1 MLEQVG
7 LPQEIHMTRVLSYN
21 IQSGGTYR
29 TDKLATIIEAT
40 RADIIGLTEAT
51 DPQVAEEL
59 AQKLG
64 MHLSMSGEAN
74 HHTDWHVVLLS
85 RLPVKDIQA
94 HVRPDILTKQ
104 HLLEV
109 TFEENNGNLLTVF
122 VVHLTANFYKG
133 SVSNRIRQTEM
144 QEILRTMAARQGTP
158 HLLMG
163 DFNAVAPG
171 ESIKTSALLS
181 YFLNPTQA
189 YPKQNSDSAAQAEL
203 DLAIRSSI
211 RALEALPGNT
221 FLSAITDTASLLYAP
236 SASLELLDEAGY
248 VDCYRRI
255 NPHSPGLT
263 YPSPI
268 PAGRIDFIFA
278 SPELAP
284 RLSTSYVV
292 VKAAGVAGYEASDH
306 LPVFAEF
313 AL

>member
-1 MLEQVG
+1 
-7 LPQEIHMTRVLSYN
+7 MTRVLSYN
-21 IQSGGTYR
+21 IQTGGTHR
-29 TDKLATIIEAT
+29 ADKLATIIEAS

-51 DPQVAEEL
+51 DPQIAEEL

-64 MHLSMSGEAN
+64 MHLYVSEQAKHN
-74 HHTDWHVVLLS
+74 EDWHVVLLS
-85 RLPVKDIQA
+85 RLPVIDMQA
-94 HVRPDILTKQ
+94 HVRPDILARQ

-109 TFEENNGNLLTVF
+109 TIEEYNGSLLTVF
-122 VVHLTANFYKG
+122 VVHLTANFYRG

-144 QEILRTMAARQGTP
+144 QEILRVMAATQGTP

-189 YPKQNSDSAAQAEL
+189 YSKQNSDSAAQVEL

-211 RALEALPGNT
+211 RALKALPANS
-221 FLSAITDTASLLYAP
+221 FLSAITDSASLLYAP

-255 NPHSPGLT
+255 NPRSPGFT
-263 YPSPI
+263 YPSPT

>member
-1 MLEQVG
+1 
-7 LPQEIHMTRVLSYN
+7 MTRVLSYN
-21 IQSGGTYR
+21 IQTGGTHR
-29 TDKLATIIEAT
+29 ADKLATIIEAS

-51 DPQVAEEL
+51 DPQIAEEL

-64 MHLSMSGEAN
+64 MHLYVSEQAKHN
-74 HHTDWHVVLLS
+74 EDWHVVLLS
-85 RLPVKDIQA
+85 RLPVIDMQA
-94 HVRPDILTKQ
+94 HVRPDILARQ

-109 TFEENNGNLLTVF
+109 TIEEYNGSLLTVF
-122 VVHLTANFYKG
+122 VVHLTANFYRG

-144 QEILRTMAARQGTP
+144 QEIIRVMAATQGTP

-189 YPKQNSDSAAQAEL
+189 YSKQNSDSAAQVEL

-211 RALEALPGNT
+211 RALKALPANS
-221 FLSAITDTASLLYAP
+221 FLSAITDSASLLYAP

-255 NPHSPGLT
+255 NPRSPGFT
-263 YPSPI
+263 YPSPT

>member
-1 MLEQVG
+1 
-7 LPQEIHMTRVLSYN
+7 MTRVLSYN
-21 IQSGGTYR
+21 IQSGGTHR
-29 TDKLATIIEAT
+29 TGKLATIIGAT
-40 RADIIGLTEAT
+40 GADIIGLTEAT

-64 MHLSMSGEAN
+64 MHFYVSEQAKHNKG
-74 HHTDWHVVLLS
+74 WHVVLLS
-85 RLPVKDIQA
+85 RLPVKDMQA
-94 HVRPDILTKQ
+94 HVRPDILTRQ

-109 TFEENNGNLLTVF
+109 TVEENNGSLLTVF
-122 VVHLTANFYKG
+122 VAHLTANFYKG
-133 SVSNRIRQTEM
+133 AVSNRIRQTEL
-144 QEILRTMAARQGTP
+144 QEILRVMAAAQGTP

-181 YFLNPTQA
+181 YFINPTQA
-189 YPKQNSDSAAQAEL
+189 YPKQNTASAAQAEL

-221 FLSAITDTASLLYAP
+221 FLSAITDSASVLYAP

-255 NPHSPGLT
+255 NPRSPGLT
-263 YPSPI
+263 YPSPT

>member
-1 MLEQVG
+1 
-7 LPQEIHMTRVLSYN
+7 MTRVLSYN
-21 IQSGGTYR
+21 IQSGGTHR
-29 TDKLATIIEAT
+29 TDKLATIIGAT
-40 RADIIGLTEAT
+40 GADIIGLTEAT

-64 MHLSMSGEAN
+64 MHFYVSEQAKHN
-74 HHTDWHVVLLS
+74 KDWHVVLLS
-85 RLPVKDIQA
+85 RLPVKDMQA
-94 HVRPDILTKQ
+94 HVRPDILTRQ

-109 TFEENNGNLLTVF
+109 TVEENNGSLLTVF
-122 VVHLTANFYKG
+122 VAHLTANFYKG
-133 SVSNRIRQTEM
+133 SVSNRIRQTEL
-144 QEILRTMAARQGTP
+144 QEILRVMAATQGTP

-189 YPKQNSDSAAQAEL
+189 YPKQSANSAAQAEL

-221 FLSAITDTASLLYAP
+221 FLSAITDSASVLYAP

-255 NPHSPGLT
+255 NPRSPGLT

-278 SPELAP
+278 SPELAH

-292 VKAAGVAGYEASDH
+292 VKAAGVAGDEASDH
-306 LPVFAEF
+306 LPVFAEYV
-313 AL
+313 L

>member
-1 MLEQVG
+1 MLDRVG

-29 TDKLATIIEAT
+29 TDKLATIIEA
-40 RADIIGLTEAT
+40 
-51 DPQVAEEL
+51 
-59 AQKLG
+59 
-64 MHLSMSGEAN
+64 
-74 HHTDWHVVLLS
+74 
-85 RLPVKDIQA
+85 
-94 HVRPDILTKQ
+94 
-104 HLLEV
+104 
-109 TFEENNGNLLTVF
+109 
-122 VVHLTANFYKG
+122 
-133 SVSNRIRQTEM
+133 
-144 QEILRTMAARQGTP
+144 ARQGTP
-158 HLLMG
+158 HMLMG

-221 FLSAITDTASLLYAP
+221 FLSAP

-255 NPHSPGLT
+255 NPRSPGLT

>member
-1 MLEQVG
+1 
-7 LPQEIHMTRVLSYN
+7 MTRVLSYN
-21 IQSGGTYR
+21 IQTGGTHR
-29 TDKLATIIEAT
+29 ADKLATIIEAS

-51 DPQVAEEL
+51 DPQIAEEL

-64 MHLSMSGEAN
+64 MHLYVSEQAKHN
-74 HHTDWHVVLLS
+74 EDWHVVLLS
-85 RLPVKDIQA
+85 RLPVIDMQA
-94 HVRPDILTKQ
+94 HVRPDILARQ

-109 TFEENNGNLLTVF
+109 TIEEYNGSLLTVF
-122 VVHLTANFYKG
+122 VVHLTANFYRG

-144 QEILRTMAARQGTP
+144 QEILRVMAATQGTP

-189 YPKQNSDSAAQAEL
+189 YSKQNSDSAAQVEL

-211 RALEALPGNT
+211 RALKALPANS
-221 FLSAITDTASLLYAP
+221 FLSAITDSASLLYAP

-255 NPHSPGLT
+255 NPRSPGFT
-263 YPSPI
+263 YPSPT

-292 VKAAGVAGYEASDH
+292 VKAAGVAGNEASDH

>member
-1 MLEQVG
+1 MLDRVG

-29 TDKLATIIEAT
+29 TDKLATIIEA
-40 RADIIGLTEAT
+40 
-51 DPQVAEEL
+51 
-59 AQKLG
+59 
-64 MHLSMSGEAN
+64 
-74 HHTDWHVVLLS
+74 
-85 RLPVKDIQA
+85 
-94 HVRPDILTKQ
+94 
-104 HLLEV
+104 
-109 TFEENNGNLLTVF
+109 
-122 VVHLTANFYKG
+122 
-133 SVSNRIRQTEM
+133 
-144 QEILRTMAARQGTP
+144 ARQGTP
-158 HLLMG
+158 HMLMG

-221 FLSAITDTASLLYAP
+221 FLSAITDSASLLYAP

-255 NPHSPGLT
+255 NPRSPGLT

>member
-1 MLEQVG
+1 
-7 LPQEIHMTRVLSYN
+7 MTRVLSYN
-21 IQSGGTYR
+21 IQTGGMHR

-40 RADIIGLTEAT
+40 GADIIGLTEAT

-64 MHLSMSGEAN
+64 MHLSLSGQAN
-74 HHTDWHVVLLS
+74 HHRDWNVGLLS
-85 RLPVKDIQA
+85 RLPLRDMQA

-104 HLLEV
+104 HLLEI
-109 TFEENNGNLLTVF
+109 TFEENNGTLLTVF

-133 SVSNRIRQTEM
+133 SVSNRIRQTEV
-144 QEILRTMAARQGTP
+144 QEILRIMASRQGTP

-163 DFNAVAPG
+163 DFNAVVPG

-189 YPKQNSDSAAQAEL
+189 YPKQSPNSAAQVEL

-211 RALEALPGNT
+211 RALTALPGNT
-221 FLSAITDTASLLYAP
+221 FLSAITDSASLLYAP
-236 SASLELLDEAGY
+236 SAGLEHLDRTGY

-284 RLSTSYVV
+284 RLSASYVV
-292 VKAAGVAGYEASDH
+292 VKASGVAGYEASDH